1 MEEFNLNILK
11 CLVKKLI
18 NLQLFCL
25 CSQNKGRFNNYQPLM
40 KVNLIFFT
48 VLKDLFNLTV
58 CKWIVASSSLSEKK
72 TNKREEKDLLFLQYL
87 LIWIQRQSSSR
98 FYSSNIRSL
107 LSQQSLTC
115 VISKGRATV
124 KTSWKISIL
133 NMQIVT
139 DMYTVNTIYS
149 SSRRVLRKWVDRAL
163 KCTNLFSLKWSL
175 LMSITMFIDLE

>member
-1 MEEFNLNILK
+1 M
-11 CLVKKLI
+11 LI
-18 NLQLFCL
+18 SNF
-25 CSQNKGRFNNYQPLM
+25 QPLM

-58 CKWIVASSSLSEKK
+58 GKWIVASSILPEKK
-72 TNKREEKDLLFLQYL
+72 TNKKGEKDLLCLQYSL
-87 LIWIQRQSSSR
+87 WIQRQSLFR

-107 LSQQSLTC
+107 LPQQSLTC

-139 DMYTVNTIYS
+139 DMCTVNTIYS
-149 SSRRVLRKWVDRAL
+149 SSRESWQGSKV
-163 KCTNLFSLKWSL
+163 S
-175 LMSITMFIDLE
+175 

>member
-1 MEEFNLNILK
+1 M
-11 CLVKKLI
+11 LI
-18 NLQLFCL
+18 SNF
-25 CSQNKGRFNNYQPLM
+25 QPLM

-58 CKWIVASSSLSEKK
+58 CKWIVASSILPEKK
-72 TNKREEKDLLFLQYL
+72 TNKKEEKDLLCLQYS
-87 LIWIQRQSSSR
+87 LIWIQRQSLFR

-107 LSQQSLTC
+107 LPQQSLTY

-139 DMYTVNTIYS
+139 DMCTVNTIYS
-149 SSRRVLRKWVDRAL
+149 SSRESWQGSKV
-163 KCTNLFSLKWSL
+163 S
-175 LMSITMFIDLE
+175 